1 MPPFSEQAGKIVCLF
16 FLYNLPWLLL
26 REIFFITFAAM
37 NYPLFLA
44 RRLSLSSGGRKSSPA
59 IKVAITAVAL
69 SIGVMLAAIS
79 IVLGFKREI
88 REKVVGFNSHIT
100 LYSVAQGE
108 GEDNLV
114 SLTPSLVK
122 LLEEE
127 DYITDYSLEASIPA
141 ILKTSDNFKG
151 VYLRSLSGKQIND
164 FLSRN
169 LEEGKLPD
177 AKLPADSTK
186 LQVVISRIAA
196 RQLNLKPGDKI
207 DTYFISDDV
216 RVRRLEVTGIFN
228 SHFDSYDDIYL
239 YGNIGLIQ
247 ELGGIDSHQGT
258 TIMVQTND
266 FDNIEENSM
275 RLQNRL
281 MQALADGT
289 VYKYYR
295 VDNALQ
301 QGAGYF
307 RWLSLLDT
315 NVVVILVLMTFVA
328 CITLISGMLII
339 ILDKKRF
346 IGLIRSLGARR
357 SKVRSVFVYMAL
369 RIAITGMI
377 IGNGLML
384 ILLYCQNKYHLL
396 PLNPEAYYIDFV
408 PVEFNWPLF
417 GILNLGVAI
426 IIYLSLILPSWFAS
440 GISPAETMR
449 YEE

>member
-1 MPPFSEQAGKIVCLF
+1 
-16 FLYNLPWLLL
+16 
-26 REIFFITFAAM
+26 M

-44 RRLSLSSGGRKSSPA
+44 RRLSLSSGGHKSSPA

-69 SIGVMLAAIS
+69 SIAVMLAAIS

-100 LYSVAQGE
+100 LYSVAQSE
-108 GEDNLV
+108 GDDNLV

-122 LLEEE
+122 LLDEE

-141 ILKTSDNFKG
+141 ILKTQDNFKG

-164 FLSRN
+164 FLTKN
-169 LEEGKLPD
+169 LEEGDLPD
-177 AKLPADSTK
+177 SRQPADSTS

-216 RVRRLEVTGIFN
+216 RVRKLEITGIFN

-239 YGNIGLIQ
+239 YGSLGLIQ
-247 ELGGIDSHQGT
+247 ELGGIGNHQGT
-258 TIMVQTND
+258 TIQVQTND
-266 FDNIEENSM
+266 FNNLEENTL

-281 MQALADGT
+281 MEALADGT
-289 VYKYYR
+289 VYKFYR
-295 VDNALQ
+295 ADNALQ

-315 NVVVILVLMTFVA
+315 NVIVILVLMTFVA

-357 SKVRSVFVYMAL
+357 SKVRSVFIYMAL
-369 RIAITGMI
+369 KVAITGMI

-384 ILLYCQNKYHLL
+384 LLLYFQNRFHLI

-417 GILNLGVAI
+417 GILNLGVAF

>member
-1 MPPFSEQAGKIVCLF
+1 
-16 FLYNLPWLLL
+16 
-26 REIFFITFAAM
+26 M
-37 NYPLFLA
+37 NFPLFLA

-100 LYSVAQGE
+100 LYSVVQSE
-108 GEDNLV
+108 GDDNLV
-114 SLTPSLVK
+114 SMTPSLVK
-122 LLEEE
+122 LLDEEE
-127 DYITDYSLEASIPA
+127 YIADYSLEASIPA

-151 VYLRSLSGKQIND
+151 AYLRSLSGKQIND
-164 FLSRN
+164 FLTRN

-177 AKLPADSTK
+177 HKLPADSTK
-186 LQVVISRIAA
+186 MQVVISRIAA
-196 RQLNLKPGDKI
+196 RQLNLNPGDLI
-207 DTYFISDDV
+207 ETYFISDDV
-216 RVRRLEVTGIFN
+216 RVRKLEVTGIFN

-239 YGNIGLIQ
+239 YGSLDLIQ
-247 ELGGIDSHQGT
+247 ELGGIDNHQGT
-258 TIMVQTND
+258 TIQVQTDD
-266 FDNIEENSM
+266 FEKLEENTAQ
-275 RLQNRL
+275 LQNRL
-281 MQALADGT
+281 MEALADGT
-289 VYKYYR
+289 VYKFYR
-295 VDNALQ
+295 AENALQ

-315 NVVVILVLMTFVA
+315 NVIVVLVLMTFVA

-346 IGLIRSLGARR
+346 IGLIRSLGATRP
-357 SKVRSVFVYMAL
+357 KVRSVFVFMAL

-384 ILLYCQNKYHLL
+384 IILYCQDRFHLL

-408 PVEFNWPLF
+408 PVEFNWTLF
-417 GILNLGVAI
+417 GILNAGVAL

>member
-1 MPPFSEQAGKIVCLF
+1 
-16 FLYNLPWLLL
+16 
-26 REIFFITFAAM
+26 M

-44 RRLSLSSGGRKSSPA
+44 RRLSLSAGGHKSSPA

-69 SIGVMLAAIS
+69 SIAVMLAAIS

-100 LYSVAQGE
+100 LYSVAQSE
-108 GEDNLV
+108 GDDNLV

-122 LLEEE
+122 LLDEE

-141 ILKTSDNFKG
+141 ILKTPDNFKG

-164 FLSRN
+164 FLTKN
-169 LEEGKLPD
+169 LEEGNLPD
-177 AKLPADSTK
+177 SRQPADSTS

-216 RVRRLEVTGIFN
+216 RVRKLEITGIFN

-239 YGNIGLIQ
+239 YGSLGLIQ
-247 ELGGIDSHQGT
+247 ELGGIGNHQGT
-258 TIMVQTND
+258 TIQVQTND
-266 FDNIEENSM
+266 FNNLEENTL

-281 MQALADGT
+281 MEALADGT
-289 VYKYYR
+289 VYKFYR
-295 VDNALQ
+295 ADNALQ

-315 NVVVILVLMTFVA
+315 NVIVILVLMTFVA

-357 SKVRSVFVYMAL
+357 SKVRSVFIYMAL
-369 RIAITGMI
+369 KVAITGMI

-384 ILLYCQNKYHLL
+384 LLLYFQNRFHLI

-417 GILNLGVAI
+417 GILNLGVAF

>member
-1 MPPFSEQAGKIVCLF
+1 
-16 FLYNLPWLLL
+16 
-26 REIFFITFAAM
+26 M

-59 IKVAITAVAL
+59 IKVAVTAVAL
-69 SIGVMLAAIS
+69 SIAVMLAAIS

-108 GEDNLV
+108 GDDNLV
-114 SLTPSLVK
+114 SLTPSLTK
-122 LLEEE
+122 LLNEQ
-127 DYITDYSLEASIPA
+127 DYIADFSLEASIPA
-141 ILKTSDNFKG
+141 ILKTPDNFKG
-151 VYLRSLSGKQIND
+151 VYLRSLSGNQIRS
-164 FLSRN
+164 FLKSN
-169 LEEGKLPD
+169 LEEGKLPSTD
-177 AKLPADSTK
+177 LPEDSTK
-186 LQVVISRIAA
+186 LQIVISRIAA
-196 RQLNLKPGDKI
+196 NQLNLKPGDKI

-239 YGNIGLIQ
+239 YGSLPLIQ
-247 ELGGIDSHQGT
+247 ELGGINREQGT
-258 TIMVQTND
+258 SIQVET
-266 FDNIEENSM
+266 DNFNRLEEYTA
-275 RLQNRL
+275 RLQTTLNE
-281 MQALADGT
+281 ALANGT
-289 VYKYYR
+289 VYRLYQT
-295 VDNALQ
+295 DNALR

-307 RWLSLLDT
+307 RWLTLLDT
-315 NVVVILVLMTFVA
+315 NVIVVLILMTFVA

-346 IGLIRSLGARR
+346 IGLLRSMGARR
-357 SKVRSVFVYMAL
+357 SKVRTVFVYLAL
-369 RIAITGMI
+369 RVAILGMV

-384 ILLYCQNKYHLL
+384 ALLYCQNRWHLI

-408 PVEFNWPLF
+408 PVEFNWTLF
-417 GILNLGVAI
+417 GILNLGVAF

>member
-1 MPPFSEQAGKIVCLF
+1 
-16 FLYNLPWLLL
+16 
-26 REIFFITFAAM
+26 M
-37 NYPLFLA
+37 NFPLFLA

-69 SIGVMLAAIS
+69 SIGVMLAAIA

-88 REKVVGFNSHIT
+88 RDKVVGFNSHIT
-100 LYSVAQGE
+100 LYSVVRSE
-108 GEDNLV
+108 GDDNLV

-122 LLEEE
+122 LLDEE

-141 ILKTSDNFKG
+141 ILKTKDNFKG
-151 VYLRSLSGKQIND
+151 VYLRSLSGKQTTD

-177 AKLPADSTK
+177 SRIPEDSTK

-196 RQLNLKPGDKI
+196 RQLNLKPGDRI
-207 DTYFISDDV
+207 ETYFISDDV
-216 RVRRLEVTGIFN
+216 RVRKLEVTGIFN

-239 YGNIGLIQ
+239 YGNIALIQ
-247 ELGGIDSHQGT
+247 ELGGIDRHQGT
-258 TIMVQTND
+258 TIQIQTDN
-266 FDNIEENSM
+266 FDNLEDYTL

-281 MQALADGT
+281 MEALADGT
-289 VYKYYR
+289 VYKFYR
-295 VDNALQ
+295 ADNALQ

-315 NVVVILVLMTFVA
+315 NVIVVLVLMTFVA

-346 IGLIRSLGARR
+346 IGLLRSLGARR

-384 ILLYCQNKYHLL
+384 ILLYCQDRYHLL
-396 PLNPEAYYIDFV
+396 PLNAEAYYIDFV

-417 GILNLGVAI
+417 GILNAGVAL
-426 IIYLSLILPSWFAS
+426 IIYLALILPSWFAS

>member
-1 MPPFSEQAGKIVCLF
+1 
-16 FLYNLPWLLL
+16 
-26 REIFFITFAAM
+26 M
-37 NYPLFLA
+37 NFPLFLA

-100 LYSVAQGE
+100 LYSIPQSE
-108 GEDNLV
+108 GDDNLV

-122 LLEEE
+122 LLDEE
-127 DYITDYSLEASIPA
+127 DYVTDYSLEASIPA
-141 ILKTSDNFKG
+141 ILKTPDNFKG
-151 VYLRSLSGKQIND
+151 AYLRSLSGKQIND
-164 FLSRN
+164 FLTRN
-169 LEEGKLPD
+169 LEEGSLPD
-177 AKLPADSTK
+177 QKLPADSTK
-186 LQVVISRIAA
+186 MQVVISRIAA
-196 RQLNLKPGDKI
+196 RQLNLKPGDRI

-216 RVRRLEVTGIFN
+216 RVRKLEVTGIFN

-239 YGNIGLIQ
+239 YGSLGLIQ
-247 ELGGIDSHQGT
+247 ELGGIEDHQGT
-258 TIMVQTND
+258 TIQVQTDD
-266 FDNIEENSM
+266 FNRLAENTV
-275 RLQNRL
+275 RLQNR
-281 MQALADGT
+281 MMEALADGT
-289 VYKYYR
+289 VYKFYR
-295 VDNALQ
+295 ADNALQ

-315 NVVVILVLMTFVA
+315 NVIVVLVLMTFVA

-369 RIAITGMI
+369 RIAITGMF

-384 ILLYCQNKYHLL
+384 IFLFCQDRFHLL

-417 GILNLGVAI
+417 GLLNAGVAL

>member
-1 MPPFSEQAGKIVCLF
+1 
-16 FLYNLPWLLL
+16 
-26 REIFFITFAAM
+26 M

-59 IKVAITAVAL
+59 IKVAVTAVAL

-100 LYSVAQGE
+100 LFSIARDE

-122 LLEEE
+122 LL
-127 DYITDYSLEASIPA
+127 DDQAYITDYSLEASIPA
-141 ILKTSDNFKG
+141 ILKTADNFKG
-151 VYLRSLSGKQIND
+151 VYLRSLSGSQIRR
-164 FLSRN
+164 FLKSN
-169 LEEGKLPD
+169 LEAGSIPSD
-177 AKLPADSTK
+177 SLPADSTK

-196 RQLNLKPGDKI
+196 RELGLKPGDKI

-239 YGNIGLIQ
+239 YGSLPLIQ
-247 ELGGIDSHQGT
+247 ELGGINKDQGT
-258 TIMVQTND
+258 TISVETDD
-266 FDNIEENSM
+266 FNRLEEYSA
-275 RLQNRL
+275 RLQNTL
-281 MQALADGT
+281 TEALANGT
-289 VYKYYR
+289 VYRLYR
-295 VDNALQ
+295 TDNALN

-315 NVVVILVLMTFVA
+315 NVVVVLVLMTFVA

-346 IGLIRSLGARR
+346 IGLLRSLGARR
-357 SKVRSVFVYMAL
+357 SKVRSVFVYLAL
-369 RIAITGMI
+369 RVAVLGMV

-384 ILLYCQNKYHLL
+384 LLLYCQDRWHLL
-396 PLNPEAYYIDFV
+396 PLNPE
-408 PVEFNWPLF
+408 
-417 GILNLGVAI
+417 
-426 IIYLSLILPSWFAS
+426 
-440 GISPAETMR
+440 
-449 YEE
+449 

>member
-1 MPPFSEQAGKIVCLF
+1 
-16 FLYNLPWLLL
+16 
-26 REIFFITFAAM
+26 M

-44 RRLSLSSGGRKSSPA
+44 RRLSLSSSGRKSSPA

-69 SIGVMLAAIS
+69 SIAVMLAAIA

-100 LYSVAQGE
+100 LYSVVQSE
-108 GEDNLV
+108 GDDNLV
-114 SLTPSLVK
+114 SLTPSLKK
-122 LLEEE
+122 LLDDE

-141 ILKTSDNFKG
+141 ILKTTDNFKG

-177 AKLPADSTK
+177 PKLPADSTK
-186 LQVVISRIAA
+186 MQVVISRIAA

-207 DTYFISDDV
+207 DTYFITDDV
-216 RVRRLEVTGIFN
+216 RIRRLEVTGIFN

-247 ELGGIDSHQGT
+247 ELGGISGHQGT
-258 TIMVQTND
+258 TIQVQTDD
-266 FDNIEENSM
+266 FNRLEEYTG

-281 MQALADGT
+281 MQGLADGT
-289 VYKYYR
+289 VYKFYR
-295 VDNALQ
+295 ADNALQ

-307 RWLSLLDT
+307 RWLALLDT
-315 NVVVILVLMTFVA
+315 NVIVVLVLMTFVA

-346 IGLIRSLGARR
+346 IGLLRSLGAKR

-384 ILLYCQNKYHLL
+384 LLLYCQDRYHLL

-408 PVEFNWPLF
+408 PVEFNWTLF
-417 GILNLGVAI
+417 GILNIGVAL

>member
-1 MPPFSEQAGKIVCLF
+1 
-16 FLYNLPWLLL
+16 
-26 REIFFITFAAM
+26 M
-37 NYPLFLA
+37 NFPLFLA

-100 LYSVAQGE
+100 LYSIPQSE
-108 GEDNLV
+108 GDDNLV

-122 LLEEE
+122 LLDEE
-127 DYITDYSLEASIPA
+127 DYVTDYSLEASIPA
-141 ILKTSDNFKG
+141 ILKTPDNFKG
-151 VYLRSLSGKQIND
+151 AYLRSLSGKQIND
-164 FLSRN
+164 FLTRN
-169 LEEGKLPD
+169 LEEGSLPD
-177 AKLPADSTK
+177 QKLPADSTK
-186 LQVVISRIAA
+186 MQVVISRIAA
-196 RQLNLKPGDKI
+196 RQLNLKPGDRI

-216 RVRRLEVTGIFN
+216 RVRKLEVTGIFN

-239 YGNIGLIQ
+239 YGSLGLIQ
-247 ELGGIDSHQGT
+247 ELGGIEDHQGT
-258 TIMVQTND
+258 TIQVQTDD
-266 FDNIEENSM
+266 FNRLAENTV

-281 MQALADGT
+281 MEALADGT
-289 VYKYYR
+289 VYKFYR
-295 VDNALQ
+295 ADNALQ

-315 NVVVILVLMTFVA
+315 NVIVVLVLMTFVA

-369 RIAITGMI
+369 RIAITGML

-384 ILLYCQNKYHLL
+384 IFLYCQDRFHLL

-417 GILNLGVAI
+417 GLLNAGVAM

>member
-1 MPPFSEQAGKIVCLF
+1 
-16 FLYNLPWLLL
+16 
-26 REIFFITFAAM
+26 M

-44 RRLSLSSGGRKSSPA
+44 RRLSLSSGGHKSSPA

-69 SIGVMLAAIS
+69 SIAVMLAAIS

-100 LYSVAQGE
+100 LYSVAQSE
-108 GEDNLV
+108 GDDNLV

-122 LLEEE
+122 LLDEE

-141 ILKTSDNFKG
+141 ILKTPDNFKG

-164 FLSRN
+164 FLTKN
-169 LEEGKLPD
+169 LEEGDLPD
-177 AKLPADSTK
+177 SRQPADSTS

-216 RVRRLEVTGIFN
+216 RVRKLEITGIFN

-239 YGNIGLIQ
+239 YGSLGLIQ
-247 ELGGIDSHQGT
+247 ELGGIGNHQGT
-258 TIMVQTND
+258 TIQVQTND
-266 FDNIEENSM
+266 FNNLEENTL

-281 MQALADGT
+281 MDALADGT
-289 VYKYYR
+289 VYKFYR
-295 VDNALQ
+295 ADNALQ

-315 NVVVILVLMTFVA
+315 NVIVILVLMTFVA

-357 SKVRSVFVYMAL
+357 SKVRSVFIYMAL
-369 RIAITGMI
+369 KVAITGMI

-384 ILLYCQNKYHLL
+384 LLLYFQNRFHLI

-417 GILNLGVAI
+417 GILNLGVAF

>member
-1 MPPFSEQAGKIVCLF
+1 MQANSLLHHYCQKRFFYYFCSLEHKKISTLF
-16 FLYNLPWLLL
+16 
-26 REIFFITFAAM
+26 M

-59 IKVAITAVAL
+59 IKVAVTAVAL

-100 LYSVAQGE
+100 LYSVAQNE
-108 GEDNLV
+108 GDDNLV
-114 SLTPSLVK
+114 SLTPSLEK
-122 LLEEE
+122 LLDEQE
-127 DYITDYSLEASIPA
+127 YITDYTVEASIPA

-151 VYLRSLSGKQIND
+151 VYLRSLGSKRLNS
-164 FLSRN
+164 FLTGN
-169 LEEGKLPD
+169 LEEGHLPSPT
-177 AKLPADSTK
+177 LPADSTK
-186 LQVVISRIAA
+186 LQIVISRIAA
-196 RQLNLKPGDKI
+196 KQLGLKPGDKI

-239 YGNIGLIQ
+239 YGSLPLIQ
-247 ELGGIDSHQGT
+247 ELGGISKEQGT
-258 TIMVQTND
+258 TISIETDD
-266 FDNIEENSM
+266 FDK
-275 RLQNRL
+275 
-281 MQALADGT
+281 LADYTSSLQKTLIDALGNGT
-289 VYKYYR
+289 VYRLYQA
-295 VDNALQ
+295 DNALQ

-346 IGLIRSLGARR
+346 IGLLRSLGARR
-357 SKVRSVFVYMAL
+357 SKVRSVFVWLAL
-369 RIAITGMI
+369 RVAIVGMI

-384 ILLYCQNKYHLL
+384 GLLYCQDRWHLL

-408 PVEFNWPLF
+408 PVEFNWTLF
-417 GILNLGVAI
+417 GILNLGVAF

>member
-1 MPPFSEQAGKIVCLF
+1 
-16 FLYNLPWLLL
+16 
-26 REIFFITFAAM
+26 M

-44 RRLSLSSGGRKSSPA
+44 RRLSLSAGGHKSSPA

-69 SIGVMLAAIS
+69 SIAVMLAAIS

-100 LYSVAQGE
+100 LYSVAQSE
-108 GEDNLV
+108 GDDNLV

-122 LLEEE
+122 LLDEE

-141 ILKTSDNFKG
+141 ILKTPDNFKG

-164 FLSRN
+164 FLTKN
-169 LEEGKLPD
+169 LEEGDLPD
-177 AKLPADSTK
+177 SRQPADSTS

-216 RVRRLEVTGIFN
+216 RVRKLEITGIFN

-239 YGNIGLIQ
+239 YGSLGLIQ
-247 ELGGIDSHQGT
+247 ELGGIGNHQGT
-258 TIMVQTND
+258 TIQVQTND
-266 FDNIEENSM
+266 FNNLEENTL

-281 MQALADGT
+281 MEALADGT
-289 VYKYYR
+289 VYKFYR
-295 VDNALQ
+295 ADNALQ

-315 NVVVILVLMTFVA
+315 NVIVILVLMTFVA

-357 SKVRSVFVYMAL
+357 SKVRSVFIYMAL
-369 RIAITGMI
+369 KVAITGMI

-384 ILLYCQNKYHLL
+384 LLLYFQNRFHLI

-417 GILNLGVAI
+417 GILNLGVAF